1 MSAARRRIDD
11 EDPEITTRDGAS
23 ARLER
28 DGEAEVLTV
37 RDRVG
42 RVLFQ
47 YDAAS
52 GRGALFMP
60 EGDLRLCAPRGS
72 IELVA
77 AGAIRASAGG
87 ELSLSSD
94 TAASL
99 RVAGATAGS
108 AVSLEGSAASI
119 EGGSLRVAAQESDLS
134 LGDARASAGTL
145 RAAVEDAEL
154 TFGTVLRRAVRVI
167 EQADNLYQRVTELCE
182 IKAGRLRALVR
193 EGVWV
198 KGEDVT
204 LLARK
209 DVRVDGEHI
218 NLG

>member
-1 MSAARRRIDD
+1 MLAARQL
-11 EDPEITTRDGAS
+11 ESTPPEISTRDGAS
-23 ARLER
+23 ARVER
-28 DGEAEVLTV
+28 HGEGEILTV

-47 YDAAS
+47 YDAET
-52 GRGALFMP
+52 GRGTLIMP

-77 AGAIRASAGG
+77 AHEIRAVSGG
-87 ELSLSSD
+87 EIALTSA

-99 RVAGATAGS
+99 RVEAEGEGTS
-108 AVSLEGSAASI
+108 AVQLEGGA
-119 EGGSLRVAAQESDLS
+119 LRVEAGESDLS
-134 LGDARASAGTL
+134 LGDARARAGSL
-145 RAAVEDAEL
+145 RATVESAEL
-154 TFGTVLRRAVRVI
+154 TFGTILRSAGRVI
-167 EQADNLYQRVTELCE
+167 DQAENLYQRVSELCE
-182 IKAGRLRALVR
+182 VKAGRLRTLVR
-193 EGVWV
+193 EGLWM

-204 LLARK
+204 LLANK

>member
-1 MSAARRRIDD
+1 MTSPLRRIEP
-11 EDPEITTRDGAS
+11 EDAEITTKDGAC
-23 ARLER
+23 ARLSRSAE
-28 DGEAEVLTV
+28 GEVLTV
-37 RDRVG
+37 HDRAG
-42 RVLFQ
+42 RLLFQ
-47 YDAAS
+47 YDAEA
-52 GRGALFMP
+52 GRGVLIMP

-77 AGAIRASAGG
+77 AHGIRAVSGG
-87 ELSLSSD
+87 ELSLSSA

-99 RVAGATAGS
+99 RVEGREGRS
-108 AVSLEGSAASI
+108 SVRLEGDGAAI
-119 EGGSLRVAAQESDLS
+119 QGGALRVEAAESDLD
-134 LGDARASAGTL
+134 LGDVRARAGAL
-145 RAAVEDAEL
+145 HAAIDSAEL
-154 TFGTVLRRAVRVI
+154 TFGTILRSAGRVI
-167 EQADNLYQRVTELCE
+167 EQADNLYQRVSELCE
-182 IKAGRLRALVR
+182 IKAGRLRALVK